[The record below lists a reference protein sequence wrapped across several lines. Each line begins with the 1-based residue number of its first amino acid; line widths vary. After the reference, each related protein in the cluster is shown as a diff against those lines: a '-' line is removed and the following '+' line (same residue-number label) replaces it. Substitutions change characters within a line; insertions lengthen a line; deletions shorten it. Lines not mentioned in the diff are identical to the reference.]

1 MEAHCHDIPVNRRST
16 EKMNSAR
23 IQRTVQEMRAAG
35 LKQLIV
41 SSPSSIFYYTGKWVH
56 PGERMLALLIRD
68 SGDAVLYA
76 NRLFALSSAFS
87 GGLVEYDDTDDCV
100 SVLAQGLGDGVL
112 GIEKTW
118 PSQFTLRLQEARPD
132 IKMRIGSACVDAV
145 RMIKDEEELK
155 AMRESSLKNDETILS
170 VISRLRVGMPEKEA
184 AALYLSESEA
194 RGSSGPAFDPLIC
207 FGANCAEPHHISDC
221 TLSREGDMAIIDVGL
236 TWHDYCSDMTR
247 TVCLGKATDEM
258 KRVYDLVLAAN
269 KAGRDAVRP
278 GVRVCDVDR
287 AARKVI
293 EDGGYGKY
301 FIHRLGHGIGLECHE
316 YPDISSACAQ
326 EERVGMVHSVEPGIY
341 LPGKFGVRIEDLVA
355 VTEDGC
361 ETLNHADRE
370 LRELR
375 P

>member
-1 MEAHCHDIPVNRRST
+1 
-16 EKMNSAR
+16 MNSAR
-23 IQRTVQEMRAAG
+23 IGRTVREMRAAG

-41 SSPSSIFYYTGKWVH
+41 SSPSSVFYYTGKWVH

-112 GIEKTW
+112 GIDKTW

-145 RMIKDEEELK
+145 RMIKDEDELR

-207 FGANCAEPHHISDC
+207 FGANCAEPHHVSDC

-269 KAGRDAVRP
+269 KAGRNAVRP

-316 YPDISSACAQ
+316 YPDISSACEQ
-326 EERVGMVHSVEPGIY
+326 EERVGMVHSVEPGVY
-341 LPGKFGVRIEDLVA
+341 LPGKFGVRIEDVI
-355 VTEDGC
+355 VVGEDGY
-361 ETLNHADRE
+361 TDLALADKS
-370 LRELR
+370 LIVL
-375 P
+375 